1 MKRMAAP
8 TSAGLELGADRL
20 CRRVDP
26 AGLPFRTT
34 RDVAPLE
41 GTIGQPRALDAIEFG
56 LDVETPG
63 YNLFVAG
70 QPGSGRESTVI
81 DHLEGHARRR
91 PPPDDWIYVHNFDE
105 PDRPNAIRL
114 PAGRGGELKRD
125 LDEFLAAARQEIP
138 RALRARSTSA
148 AATKSSPPRIGRG
161 RS

>member
-91 PPPDDWIYVHNFDE
+91 PPPDD
-105 PDRPNAIRL
+105 
-114 PAGRGGELKRD
+114 
-125 LDEFLAAARQEIP
+125 
-138 RALRARSTSA
+138 
-148 AATKSSPPRIGRG
+148 
-161 RS
+161 